1 MEKIIL
7 DVDTGIDD
15 AMAILYALESKK
27 LDILGITTVNGN
39 VPLDFVT
46 KNTLKVLQLAE
57 REDIKVY
64 PGAEE
69 PYLREVE
76 HEFHVHGTDGI
87 GNALDDMEV
96 TKELE
101 DTFAPDFIIESAKKH
116 AGELTLVMV
125 GSLTNLA
132 LALKKAPEIKTMIKR
147 LVIMGGLVSNAGRG
161 NKLPTSEFNIFADAE
176 AAKVVFHK
184 GLDITMVSLDVT
196 HQTMLDLEKINE
208 LQGTKYYNF
217 IKDSTKIYRDYGE
230 KLHGRNECS
239 LHDPLTI
246 GYVLDETYL
255 ETEAV
260 YVDVETKSELSYGQ
274 TIADFRGQLGKEP
287 NMKICLSVDA
297 ERFVN
302 DFIETL
308 NVN

>member
-15 AMAILYALESKK
+15 ALAILYAVESKK

-46 KNTLKVLQLAE
+46 TNTRKVLQLAD
-57 REDIKVY
+57 RTDVKVY
-64 PGAEE
+64 PGARE

-76 HEFHVHGTDGI
+76 HEYHVHGTDGI

-96 TKELE
+96 TMELE
-101 DTFAPDFIIESAKKH
+101 DTFAPDFIIDTVKAH
-116 AGELTLVMV
+116 PGEVTLVMV
-125 GSLTNLA
+125 GPVTNLA
-132 LALKKAPEIKTMIKR
+132 LAIKKAPEISKLIKR
-147 LVIMGGLVSNAGRG
+147 LVIMCGIVSRGGMG

-176 AAKVVFHK
+176 AAKVVFHR

-196 HQTMLDLEKINE
+196 HQTLIDLEKINE
-208 LQGTKYYNF
+208 LEGPKYFDFVTEY
-217 IKDSTKIYRDYGE
+217 TEMYRGYGE
-230 KLHGRNECS
+230 KLYGKNQCS

-246 GYVLDETYL
+246 GYVLDETYI
-255 ETEAV
+255 ETKEV

-274 TIADFRGQLGKEP
+274 TI
-287 NMKICLSVDA
+287 
-297 ERFVN
+297 
-302 DFIETL
+302 
-308 NVN
+308 

>member
-15 AMAILYALESKK
+15 ALAILYAIESKK

-46 KNTLKVLQLAE
+46 KNTLKILQLAD
-57 REDIKVY
+57 RRDIKVY

-69 PYLREVE
+69 PYLREPE
-76 HEFHVHGTDGI
+76 HEYHVHGTDGI

-96 TKELE
+96 TMELE
-101 DTFAPDFIIESAKKH
+101 DTFAADFIIDTVNKYP
-116 AGELTLVMV
+116 GEVTLVMV
-125 GSLTNLA
+125 GPLTNLA
-132 LALKKAPEIKTMIKR
+132 LAMKKSPGIKHKIKR
-147 LVIMGGLVSNAGRG
+147 LVLMGGIVSKAGYG

-196 HQTMLDLEKINE
+196 HQTQLNMDHINE
-208 LQGTKYYNF
+208 LEGTKYFDYV
-217 IKDSTKIYRDYGE
+217 KDSTEIYRSYGE
-230 KLHGRNECS
+230 KLHGKNECS

-246 GYVLDETYL
+246 GYVLDESYV
-255 ETEAV
+255 ETVPV
-260 YVDVETKSELSYGQ
+260 YVDVEIQSPLSYGQ

-287 NMKICLSVDA
+287 NMKVCTAVDG
-297 ERFVN
+297 ERFVK
-302 DFIETL
+302 DFIDTL
-308 NVN
+308 KK